1 MNNIICIL
9 LIGVVITASSSST
22 SSTSSS
28 ITTSAASISTAT
40 SSAAITI
47 PSTLFA
53 TTITTINTSA
63 LFSRLTR
70 PSISPFLL
78 RRGVNNL
85 NLQYSNRKETRLHHS
100 NTVNNRRSSRSRS
113 GGRRMFVDIGANL
126 LDDMYQG
133 CYRGK
138 QRHEKDLDAVLQR
151 AWDNQLDQ
159 IIVTAGTIHES
170 EHALTLTQR
179 DDRLYCTAGV
189 HPTRCSQVFGTTQD
203 SWEESLEQLKH
214 VIKQGLQQH
223 KVVAL
228 GELGLDYARLEF
240 CDAETQK
247 KGLIA
252 QLKLARDHSFHHLPL
267 FLHNRES
274 GNDLLQILKQHYI
287 GSDADATTGGRG
299 VVHSFD
305 DSLELAHEFMKLG
318 FYIGINGCSLKTQ
331 DNLDVVQHIPLER
344 ILLETDCPWCDIR
357 PTHAG
362 WEHVRTKFDVKTEKK
377 YDRDYCV
384 KGRNEPCHIVQV
396 AEVIAGI
403 KGVSVEEVATVSRQN
418 AQDLFF
424 GMVTGVKK

>member
-1 MNNIICIL
+1 
-9 LIGVVITASSSST
+9 
-22 SSTSSS
+22 
-28 ITTSAASISTAT
+28 
-40 SSAAITI
+40 
-47 PSTLFA
+47 
-53 TTITTINTSA
+53 
-63 LFSRLTR
+63 
-70 PSISPFLL
+70 
-78 RRGVNNL
+78 
-85 NLQYSNRKETRLHHS
+85 
-100 NTVNNRRSSRSRS
+100 
-113 GGRRMFVDIGANL
+113 MFVDIGANL

-151 AWDNQLDQ
+151 AWANQLDQ
-159 IIVTAGTIHES
+159 IIVTAGTVHES
-170 EHALTLTQR
+170 EQALTLTQR

-240 CDAETQK
+240 CDVETQK

-252 QLKLARDHSFHHLPL
+252 QLKLARDNSFHHLPL

-274 GNDLLQILKQHYI
+274 GHDLLQILKQHYI
-287 GSDADATTGGRG
+287 GSDADATTTTTTTTTGGRG

-305 DSLELAHEFMKLG
+305 DSLEVAHEFMKLG

-331 DNLDVVQHIPLER
+331 DNLDVVKHIPLER

-377 YDRDYCV
+377 YDRDCCV

-396 AEVIAGI
+396 AEVIAGV
-403 KGVSVEEVATVSRQN
+403 KGVSVEEVATVSREN

-424 GMVTGVKK
+424 GFMGGARASSSSVRGRT